1 MIINT
6 KDKYINVK
14 DMEIVFLPIKS
25 AIDGKELGMGE
36 YVQFTV
42 IGHNSEWINWMML
55 TDFKELN
62 PMVDLK

>member
-6 KDKYINVK
+6 KDKQIDVK
-14 DMEIVFLPIKS
+14 DMEIVSLPIKS

-36 YVQFTV
+36 YIKFTV
-42 IGHNSEWINWMML
+42 IGNNSEWINWMML

>member
-6 KDKYINVK
+6 KDKQINVK
-14 DMEIVFLPIKS
+14 DMEIVSLPIKS
-25 AIDGKELGMGE
+25 AIDGKELDMGE
-36 YVQFTV
+36 YVKFIV
-42 IGHNSEWINWMML
+42 IGNNSEWINWMML